1 MDGEVRP
8 SLVELILVEFNKEI
22 ALCECVELLRIW
34 YLHRACLEL

>member
-22 ALCECVELLRIW
+22 ALCECVELLRI
-34 YLHRACLEL
+34 